1 MECAQPKPGDGR
13 SVLLIVDDYPE
24 NLVSMR
30 ALLQRQDWQVMTAA
44 SGLEALNLLLEHE
57 VDLVLLDV
65 QMPGM
70 DGFEVARLMRGSQR
84 TQLTPIIFLT
94 ANEQSPD
101 AVIKGYAHGAVDYL
115 FKPCDP

>member
-1 MECAQPKPGDGR
+1 MECAQPTPGEGN

-24 NLVSMR
+24 NLISMR

-44 SGLEALNLLLEHE
+44 SGFEALSLLLEHE

-70 DGFEVARLMRGSQR
+70 DALKSRG
-84 TQLTPIIFLT
+84 
-94 ANEQSPD
+94 
-101 AVIKGYAHGAVDYL
+101 
-115 FKPCDP
+115 